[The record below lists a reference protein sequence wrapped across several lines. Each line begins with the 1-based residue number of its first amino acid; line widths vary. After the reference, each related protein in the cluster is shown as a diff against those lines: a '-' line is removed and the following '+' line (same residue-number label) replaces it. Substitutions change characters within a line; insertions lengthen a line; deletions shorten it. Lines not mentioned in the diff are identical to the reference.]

1 MFGTRAHR
9 RLITILA
16 GLALL
21 AGCSTTQQ
29 SPAESAPQAAAAPAP
44 PPPTKEWDQAT
55 VTSLSQE
62 LATGVKGV
70 RAAFRKEPTPS
81 IASGEARSRH
91 RLLDLLRLIESESRQ
106 LSRQLEA
113 GEGRDATAPIFDRL
127 LVSVRQAQD
136 LRARIFAQEKALQA
150 ISSARETLTEIS
162 AYYGTVPPE
171 PRKVIR

>member
-9 RLITILA
+9 RLITILV

-29 SPAESAPQAAAAPAP
+29 SPAESAPQAAAAP

-70 RAAFRKEPTPS
+70 RAAFRKEPTVGT
-81 IASGEARSRH
+81 IDR
-91 RLLDLLRLIESESRQ
+91 
-106 LSRQLEA
+106 
-113 GEGRDATAPIFDRL
+113 EGPVGRPFRPK
-127 LVSVRQAQD
+127 R
-136 LRARIFAQEKALQA
+136 
-150 ISSARETLTEIS
+150 
-162 AYYGTVPPE
+162 Y
-171 PRKVIR
+171 